1 MKTSFELTTMEYAA
15 LNLLPFLQSNAVTTA
30 LILNTPVEFVHR
42 VIAER
47 NFGAFANDV
56 ISAGMLGLA
65 TACLPEIGIYTSPE
79 LIAYASAIGF
89 AIPTAI
95 KILTGEQKLHNSSLV
110 VALPWAAVGAIADAV
125 HLPISANH
133 IAKDMLHMVG
143 IGK

>member
-1 MKTSFELTTMEYAA
+1 MEYAA
-15 LNLLPFLQSNAVTTA
+15 LNLLPILQSNAVTA
-30 LILNTPVEFVHR
+30 GLIVNTPVEIIHR
-42 VIAER
+42 VVSER

-65 TACLPEIGIYTSPE
+65 TACLPEVGIYTSPE
-79 LIAYASAIGF
+79 LITYAAAIGF

-95 KILTGEQKLHNSSLV
+95 KVLTGEQRLADSSLAV
-110 VALPWAAVGAIADAV
+110 SLIWAGIGGITDAI

>member
-1 MKTSFELTTMEYAA
+1 MEYAA
-15 LNLLPFLQSNAVTTA
+15 LNLLPILQSNAVTTA
-30 LILNTPVEFVHR
+30 LIINTPVEFVHR

-65 TACLPEIGIYTSPE
+65 TACLPEVGIYTSPE

-95 KILTGEQKLHNSSLV
+95 KVLTGEQKIEKSSLIV
-110 VALPWAAVGAIADAV
+110 PLVWGVIGGVTDAL
-125 HLPISANH
+125 HFPISANH